1 MKRSRPPWINVAA
14 GVVGGIALGLG
25 LGRLYFGATLA
36 GVFWAVAGFLL
47 VGWAVWDRRAATPG
61 TPESEADG
69 GHTVE

>member
-1 MKRSRPPWINVAA
+1 MKRSRSPWINVAA

-25 LGRLYFGATLA
+25 LGRLYFGSTLA

-47 VGWAVWDRRAATPG
+47 VGWAVFDRRAATPG
-61 TPESEADG
+61 APESEERG

>member
-1 MKRSRPPWINVAA
+1 MKRLRSPWINVAA

-25 LGRLYFGATLA
+25 LGRLYFGFTVG

-47 VGWAVWDRRAATPG
+47 IGWAVFDRRASTPG
-61 TPESEADG
+61 APESDRGG